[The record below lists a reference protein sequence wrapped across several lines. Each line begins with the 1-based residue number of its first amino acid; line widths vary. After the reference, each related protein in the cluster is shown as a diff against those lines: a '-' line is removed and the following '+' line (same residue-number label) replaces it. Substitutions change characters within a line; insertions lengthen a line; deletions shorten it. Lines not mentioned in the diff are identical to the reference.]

1 MIKKKIYIFTLYMH
15 VLGVWCSASVA
26 ITPRKMNKAPGDSCY
41 RTGLTS
47 PRCAAGDEAGYML
60 MKKNL
65 PSD

>member
-1 MIKKKIYIFTLYMH
+1 MH